1 MLVKYF
7 QSKSFSENLE
17 PSNIKFSMRVFGFV
31 IDILAVL
38 NVWHPIILPIYHY
51 VYPFPSF
58 LRYKTFHT
66 KNAIFK
72 SNNVK
77 IHKKCENQTEDIP
90 KPEFS
95 KKNLNPGTLK
105 SSQIWI
111 C

>member
-7 QSKSFSENLE
+7 QNKSFSENLE
-17 PSNIKFSMRVFGFV
+17 PSNIKFSMRSLASLLTYWLFWTS
-31 IDILAVL
+31 DILL
-38 NVWHPIILPIYHY
+38 YFLFIIMFTPSP
-51 VYPFPSF
+51 PFF
-58 LRYKTFHT
+58 DIKRFTQ